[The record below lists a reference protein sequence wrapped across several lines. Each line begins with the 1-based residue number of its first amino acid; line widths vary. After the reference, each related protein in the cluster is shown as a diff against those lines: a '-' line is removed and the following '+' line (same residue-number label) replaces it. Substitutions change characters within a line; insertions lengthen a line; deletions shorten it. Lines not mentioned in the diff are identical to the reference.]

1 MAFYLVVKIFPHTGI
16 VVIRK
21 NVLCEKGGI
30 TKITGS
36 VIWNILKRMI
46 KNENGK

>member
-1 MAFYLVVKIFPHTGI
+1 MSGFIKNSHFMAFYLVVKIFPHTGI

-36 VIWNILKRMI
+36 VI
-46 KNENGK
+46 